1 MNNLIDPELVWMIF
15 TFFKLAIAEV
25 LSFTAFYVVL
35 SKLLGQNRKVTSAV
49 VSTCL
54 SVFCFQKV
62 AEILNHLSEY
72 VTLASLSIFLLAVI
86 HEAYKRRQME

>member
-1 MNNLIDPELVWMIF
+1 MNDLIDTELVWMIF
-15 TFFKLAIAEV
+15 TIFKLAIAEV
-25 LSFTAFYVVL
+25 LSFTAFYIVL
-35 SKLLGQNRKVTSAV
+35 SKLLGPNRKVTSAV
-49 VSTCL
+49 VSSCL

-72 VTLASLSIFLLAVI
+72 VSLASLGVFSLAVI